1 MQTLLNR
8 LLAKNS
14 VLSVNGKVADY
25 IPELSKVNP
34 KYLGAYIMDIR
45 CDSEYAAGDYDIPF
59 TIQSISK
66 IIMFTC
72 ALLDND
78 LAEISQAIS
87 VEPTADGFNSIAS
100 LETKNTHKPLNPLIN
115 AGAIATI
122 PFVRGTTYAE
132 KFTRILDLMRTMS
145 GNPNLSVN
153 HQVYTSESL
162 TGNRNRA
169 LAYYMYSTGVINGD
183 IEELLDVY
191 FRLCSI
197 NVTCKDLAAIGGVLA
212 NNGVDLK
219 NNVRII
225 SKEKCRIVKA
235 VMATCGLYNESGL
248 FAATVG
254 IPAKSG
260 IGGGIVAVVPNQMG
274 IGVFSPILDDKG
286 NSIAGMS
293 FLSDLSLELDL
304 SVY

>member
-8 LLAKNS
+8 LLSENS
-14 VLSVNGKVADY
+14 VVGVNGKVADY
-25 IPELSKVNP
+25 IPELAKVNP
-34 KYLGAYIMDIR
+34 KLLGACIMDIR
-45 CDSEYAAGDYDIPF
+45 DNREYAAGNYDVPF

-66 IIMFTC
+66 VIMFAC

-78 LAEISQAIS
+78 LAEISRAIS

-100 LETKNTHKPLNPLIN
+100 LETKNTHKPLNPMIN

-122 PFVRGTTYAE
+122 PFVRGKDYIE

-145 GNPNLSVN
+145 GNPELAVN
-153 HQVYTSESL
+153 QQIYMSESL

-169 LAYYMYSTGVINGD
+169 LAYYMYSTGVIHGD

-191 FRLCSI
+191 FQLCSV
-197 NVTCKDLAAIGGVLA
+197 NVTCKDLAAIGSVLA
-212 NNGVDLK
+212 NNGIDPK
-219 NNVRII
+219 SNRHII

-260 IGGGIVAVVPNQMG
+260 IGGGILAVVPNQMG
-274 IGVFSPILDDKG
+274 IGVFSPRLDDKG
-286 NSIAGMS
+286 NSLAGMS
-293 FLSDLSLELDL
+293 LLSALSHTLDL

>member
-1 MQTLLNR
+1 M
-8 LLAKNS
+8 
-14 VLSVNGKVADY
+14 
-25 IPELSKVNP
+25 
-34 KYLGAYIMDIR
+34 
-45 CDSEYAAGDYDIPF
+45 
-59 TIQSISK
+59 QSISK
-66 IIMFTC
+66 IITFAC

-78 LAEISQAIS
+78 LAAISQAIS

-100 LETKNTHKPLNPLIN
+100 LEIKNTHKPLNPMIN

-122 PFVRGTTYAE
+122 PFVRGATYAE
-132 KFTRILDLMRTMS
+132 KFTRILNLMRAMS
-145 GNPNLSVN
+145 GNPALAVN
-153 HQVYTSESL
+153 QQVYLSESL

-197 NVTCKDLAAIGGVLA
+197 NVTCKDLAAIGAVFA
-212 NNGVDLK
+212 DNGIEPK
-219 NNVRII
+219 SNSRMI

-260 IGGGIVAVVPNQMG
+260 VGGGILAVVPNQMG
-274 IGVFSPILDDKG
+274 IGIFSPLLDDKG
-286 NSIAGMS
+286 NSIAGMR
-293 FLSDLSLELDL
+293 FLSDLSRELDL

>member
-14 VLSVNGKVADY
+14 VLGGKGKVADY
-25 IPELSKVNP
+25 IPELAKVNP
-34 KYLGAYIMDIR
+34 NLLGAYIMDIR
-45 CDSEYAAGDYDIPF
+45 RDSEYGAGSYDAAF
-59 TIQSISK
+59 TMQSISK
-66 IIMFTC
+66 IITFAC

-78 LAEISQAIS
+78 LEEISRAIS

-100 LETKNTHKPLNPLIN
+100 LETRNTHKPLNPMIN

-122 PFVRGTTYAE
+122 PFVRGMTYAE
-132 KFTRILDLMRTMS
+132 KFTRIITLVRTMA
-145 GNPNLSVN
+145 GNPNLDVN
-153 HQVYTSESL
+153 HEVYRSESL
-162 TGNRNRA
+162 TGSRNRA
-169 LAYYMYSTGVINGD
+169 LAYYMYSTGVIHGD
-183 IEELLDVY
+183 MEGLLDVY
-191 FRLCSI
+191 FRLCSV
-197 NVTCKDLAAIGGVLA
+197 NVTCKDLAAIGSVLA
-212 NNGVDLK
+212 NNGIEPK
-219 NNVRII
+219 SHKHII

-260 IGGGIVAVVPNQMG
+260 VGGGILAVVPNQMG
-274 IGVFSPILDDKG
+274 IGVFSPALDDKG

-293 FLSDLSLELDL
+293 FLADLSLELDL
-304 SVY
+304 SIY